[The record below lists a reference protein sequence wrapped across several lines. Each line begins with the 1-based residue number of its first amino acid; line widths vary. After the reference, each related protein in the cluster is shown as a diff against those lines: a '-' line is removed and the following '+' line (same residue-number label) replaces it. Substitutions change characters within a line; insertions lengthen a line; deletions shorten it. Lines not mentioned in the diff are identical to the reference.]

1 MIDTIKKI
9 KKVGNKLDNG
19 KWVQSSLKN
28 FVNDS
33 GEATSK
39 VENNDGYYN
48 SEDER
53 INRMKEIQ
61 NNIKMEKIEEDNL
74 NELFEGYKLRIS
86 KVRQKIKE
94 CSTKDKDINLYRDEI
109 VEALKWCLSEIKIP
123 GYRVGQEEVIHKLVC
138 DRRDVVLILPTGGGK
153 SLTYQLPS
161 LLRFYQ
167 KKVREIP
174 PLSKGM
180 VTVVVSPLIALI
192 EDQINSLKKWGIK
205 SNGLSTAIVQKS
217 EESQS
222 VNKALEELY
231 TDLSRKTPQNS
242 IVYITPESFGT
253 ERVLNCLYNLYINN
267 NLFCFAIDEA
277 HCISEWGHDF
287 RVAYRRLGNIKNVFS
302 DIPILACTATASPK
316 VQNDILD
323 VLKLA
328 NPYISINS
336 FNRPNIHYT
345 VYNTDKNDYLNN
357 LSQEEIILNSIL
369 YMNEYFSRL
378 NKKDSDYGHDNFS
391 ESKKPNT
398 ESGKIMGIVYVNKR
412 KSSETLSKYLNDN
425 GINSKCYH
433 AGLSLK
439 LRTEIQNEWLDDKI
453 QVLVG
458 TIAFGMGVHKSNV
471 RFVIHSSIPDS
482 IDSYYQQ
489 SGRAGRDSKYSRAM
503 LFYSKK
509 DIQTLNC
516 IKRKSLQYLYLKSK
530 EKANQS
536 YEKYQNNIN
545 SVVEFAQCNIKLDDD
560 FDVHPGG
567 EGDERFQNAVD
578 YQLNLNKY
586 GECRRRHLLGYFGEK
601 YNNKGKSDY
610 HCCDVCDSKYNKERL
625 NHSFLNYISV
635 NNVTGHKFKNN
646 FCYPKKFSNSLDYK
660 YEYDN
665 YNDNENDD
673 YCFNQNKNYSSKF
686 TTAKSVMMNKNDLN
700 NKFASALTANN
711 KLKVMGVNYSDR
723 LKILE
728 EEESKMEMSE
738 NKHHDVGSGSSSIL
752 RSIRNSM
759 AKKRPLI

>member
-9 KKVGNKLDNG
+9 KKVGNKDNG

-28 FVNDS
+28 FVHES
-33 GEATSK
+33 GENKNK
-39 VENNDGYYN
+39 VNENEDYYN

-53 INRMKEIQ
+53 MTKIKEIEE
-61 NNIKMEKIEEDNL
+61 NIRMERMEEFNL
-74 NELFEGYKLRIS
+74 NELFEKYRLKICKIREKS
-86 KVRQKIKE
+86 KNCTQ
-94 CSTKDKDINLYRDEI
+94 DIIAYRDEI
-109 VEALKWCLSEIKIP
+109 VNALKWCLNEIRIP

-138 DRRDVVLILPTGGGK
+138 DRKDVVLILPTGGGK

-161 LLRFYQ
+161 LLREYQ
-167 KKVREIP
+167 KKVKEIP

-205 SNGLSTAIVQKS
+205 SNGLSMAIVQKNDGNIS
-217 EESQS
+217 A
-222 VNKALEELY
+222 NKALEELY
-231 TDLSRKTPQNS
+231 VDLSRKTPQNG
-242 IVYITPESFGT
+242 IIYITPESFGT
-253 ERVLNCLYNLYINN
+253 EKVLNCLYNLYLNN

-287 RVAYRRLGNIKNVFS
+287 RVAYRRLGNIKSMFS

-316 VQNDILD
+316 VQKDILN
-323 VLKLA
+323 VLKLVD
-328 NPYISINS
+328 PYISINS

-345 VYNTDKNDYLNN
+345 VYNIDNNDYLSS
-357 LSQEEIILNSIL
+357 LSQEEIILNSVL
-369 YMNEYFSRL
+369 YMNEYFSKL
-378 NKKDSDYGHDNFS
+378 NKGNEFNSAS
-391 ESKKPNT
+391 ENANKKVSN
-398 ESGKIMGIVYVNKR
+398 KIMGIVYVNKR
-412 KSSETLSKYLNDN
+412 KSSEILSKYLNDN
-425 GINSKCYH
+425 GVTSKCYH

-439 LRTEIQNEWLDDKI
+439 LRTEIQNDWLDDKI

-489 SGRAGRDSKYSRAM
+489 SGRAGRDSEYSRAM

-516 IKRKSLQYLYLKSK
+516 IKRKSLQYLYLRSE

-536 YEKYQNNIN
+536 YEKYQDNLN
-545 SVVEFAQCNIKLDDD
+545 SVIEFARCNNRLEDTNYYESIDCNNENNNKT
-560 FDVHPGG
+560 
-567 EGDERFQNAVD
+567 QNPIN

-586 GECRRRHLLGYFGEK
+586 GECRRKNLLGYFGEK
-601 YNNKGKSDY
+601 YYTDKNKSDY
-610 HCCDVCDSKYNKERL
+610 NCCDVCDSKYNKERL
-625 NHSFLNYISV
+625 EYSFLNYISINNVV
-635 NNVTGHKFKNN
+635 NNKYENNSYYNNKTNDKF
-646 FCYPKKFSNSLDYK
+646 DYK

-665 YNDNENDD
+665 YNNNNENKSCYD
-673 YCFNQNKNYSSKF
+673 NF
-686 TTAKSVMMNKNDLN
+686 TTAKSIMIKKNSSN
-700 NKFASALTANN
+700 TKFVSALTFND
-711 KLKVMGVNYSDR
+711 KLKKQGISYLDR

-728 EEESKMEMSE
+728 EEENKMEINE
-738 NKHHDVGSGSSSIL
+738 NSQDDGIDNSSAGIFKA
-752 RSIRNSM
+752 IKNSM
-759 AKKRPLI
+759 GKKRPLI